1 MGDASGRKTASRG
14 MSAQLKFKFVDLF
27 AGLGGFHQA
36 AVHLGGK
43 CAFASEIDAGLQ
55 EVYQKNFNITARGDI
70 REVKPDEV
78 PDHDLLCAG
87 FPCQPF
93 SKAGDQM
100 GWDDSVRGTV
110 FWNIIEILRLR
121 RPKLVILE
129 NVAHFVRHDAG
140 NTYQKVKQALKSL
153 GYTVDYHQFSPHQF
167 GVPQIR
173 ERIYMVASLGSLD
186 GFKWPKSETET
197 KDVSIYTVL
206 DKKPTDAGN
215 LSPQVI
221 KCIEVWQ
228 EFLELFPQKTKL
240 PSFPIWGM
248 EFKATYPYD
257 WDALSRVPLKEIQK
271 TRGCFGVSLQGKS
284 REEIY
289 KLVPSHARAG
299 RGAFPRWKK
308 LFIRQYREFYLEH
321 KKLIDPWLHKIQ
333 TFPPSLQKLEWNCQG
348 ESRNI
353 WEYVLQFR
361 ASGVRVKRTN
371 TSPSLVAM
379 TTTQV
384 PIIAWEQR
392 YMTPREC
399 ARLQSMGKLKH
410 LPEGISA
417 FKALGNAVNVRV
429 VEKILAKLLPLLEA
443 ERDDQP
449 EPVGSNWTSRVNVV
463 KLPHSRFFVPV
474 LADALELKA

>member
-1 MGDASGRKTASRG
+1 
-14 MSAQLKFKFVDLF
+14 MSTRSKFRFVDLF
-27 AGLGGFHQA
+27 AGLGGFHLA
-36 AVHLGGK
+36 AKHFGGK
-43 CAFASEIDAGLQ
+43 CVFTSEIDEDLQ
-55 EVYQKNFNITARGDI
+55 AVYQNNFEIKARGDI
-70 REVKPDEV
+70 REVKPEDV
-78 PDHDLLCAG
+78 PQHDLLCAG

-93 SKAGDQM
+93 SKAGGQM
-100 GWDDSVRGTV
+100 GWDDAVRGTV

-129 NVAHFVRHDAG
+129 NVAHFVRHDEG
-140 NTYQKVKQALKSL
+140 NTYQKVKLALESL

-173 ERIYMVASLGSLD
+173 ERIYMVGSLGSLA
-186 GFKWPKSETET
+186 GFEWPKPETET
-197 KDVSIYTVL
+197 KDVSIHTVL
-206 DKKPTDAGN
+206 DKKPADAGK

-221 KCIEVWQ
+221 KCLEVWQ
-228 EFLELFPQKTKL
+228 EFLELFPEKTKL

-257 WDALSRVPLKEIQK
+257 RDALSRVPLEELQK
-271 TRGCFGVSLQGKS
+271 TRGCFGVSLKGKT
-284 REEIY
+284 REEIRQ
-289 KLVPSHARAG
+289 LVPSHARAG
-299 RGAFPRWKK
+299 RGAFPHWKK
-308 LFIRQYREFYLEH
+308 LFIRQNREFYLEH

-392 YMTPREC
+392 YMTAREC
-399 ARLQSMGKLKH
+399 ARLQSMGELNH
-410 LPEGISA
+410 LPDGISA
-417 FKALGNAVNVRV
+417 FKALGNAVNVTV
-429 VEKILAKLLPLLEA
+429 VEKILAKLLPLLDA
-443 ERDDQP
+443 ERDEQP
-449 EPVGSNWTSRVNVV
+449 EPVVTNRIARVSVVTLPRSRIV
-463 KLPHSRFFVPV
+463 VPV
-474 LADALELKA
+474 LNNAL

>member
-1 MGDASGRKTASRG
+1 MGGASNRKTATRD
-14 MSAQLKFKFVDLF
+14 MSASSTFKFVDLF

-36 AVHLGGK
+36 AEHFGGK
-43 CAFASEIDAGLQ
+43 CVFASEIDADLL
-55 EVYQKNFNITARGDI
+55 EVYQKNFKIKACGDI
-70 REVKPDEV
+70 RKVKPEEV
-78 PDHDLLCAG
+78 PQHDLLCAG

-93 SKAGDQM
+93 SKAGGQM
-100 GWDDSVRGTV
+100 GWDDAVRGTV

-129 NVAHFVRHDAG
+129 NVAHFVRHDEG
-140 NTYQKVKQALKSL
+140 NTYQKVKQALESL

-173 ERIYMVASLGSLD
+173 ERIYMVGSLGSLN
-186 GFKWPKSETET
+186 GFEWPEVETET
-197 KDVSIYTVL
+197 KDVSIHTVL
-206 DKKPTDAGN
+206 DSKPADAGK

-221 KCIEVWQ
+221 KCLEVWQ
-228 EFLELFPQKTKL
+228 EFLELFPAKTKL

-257 WDALSRVPLKEIQK
+257 LDALSRVPLEEIQR
-271 TRGCFGVSLQGKS
+271 TRGSFGVPLKGKS

-299 RGAFPRWKK
+299 RGAFPHWKK
-308 LFIRQYREFYLEH
+308 LFIRQNREFYLEH

-392 YMTPREC
+392 YMTAREC
-399 ARLQSMGKLKH
+399 ARLQSMGELKY
-410 LPEGISA
+410 LPDGISA
-417 FKALGNAVNVRV
+417 FYALGNAVNVTV
-429 VEKILAKLLPLLEA
+429 VQKILAKLLPLLDV

-449 EPVGSNWTSRVNVV
+449 EPVGTNRISKIGKINLPNSR
-463 KLPHSRFFVPV
+463 RTVPV
-474 LADALELKA
+474 LV

>member
-1 MGDASGRKTASRG
+1 MASL
-14 MSAQLKFKFVDLF
+14 LKYRFVDLF
-27 AGLGGFHQA
+27 AGLGGFHLA
-36 AVHLGGK
+36 AEHLGGD
-43 CAFASEIDAGLQ
+43 CVFASELVGELRD
-55 EVYQKNFNITARGDI
+55 VYAKNFGIKARGDI
-70 REVKPDEV
+70 RDVKPEEV
-78 PDHDLLCAG
+78 PPHDLLCAG

-93 SKAGDQM
+93 SKAGGQM
-100 GWDDSVRGTV
+100 GWNDAVRGTV
-110 FWNIIEILRLR
+110 FWNIIEILKLR

-140 NTYQKVKQALKSL
+140 NTYQKVKQALEDL

-173 ERIYMVASLGSLD
+173 ERIYMVGSQGSLK
-186 GFKWPKSETET
+186 GFVWPEPETET

-206 DKKPTDAGN
+206 DNKPADAGK

-221 KCIEVWQ
+221 KCLEVWQ
-228 EFLELFPQKTKL
+228 EFLELFPAKTKL

-257 WDALSRVPLKEIQK
+257 RDALSRVPLAELQK
-271 TRGCFGVSLQGKS
+271 TRGCFGVSLKGKS

-299 RGAFPRWKK
+299 RGAFPHWKK
-308 LFIRQYREFYLEH
+308 LFILQNREFYLEH

-333 TFPPSLQKLEWNCQG
+333 AFPPSLQKLEWNCQG

-361 ASGVRVKRTN
+361 ASGVRVKRTH

-392 YMTPREC
+392 YMTAREC
-399 ARLQSMGKLKH
+399 ARLQSMGELKH
-410 LPEGISA
+410 LPEGIA
-417 FKALGNAVNVRV
+417 AMKALGNAVNVTV
-429 VEKILAKLLPLLEA
+429 VEKILGNLLKLLPANQKLNLNSIVSPLPCKLSEA
-443 ERDDQP
+443 T
-449 EPVGSNWTSRVNVV
+449 GKAAT
-463 KLPHSRFFVPV
+463 VP
-474 LADALELKA
+474 L

>member
-1 MGDASGRKTASRG
+1 MKHFR
-14 MSAQLKFKFVDLF
+14 FIDLF
-27 AGLGGFHQA
+27 AGLGGFHLA
-36 AVHLGGK
+36 AEHLGGE
-43 CAFASEIDAGLQ
+43 CVFASEIDEELR
-55 EVYQKNFNITARGDI
+55 EVYQKNFGTKVRGDI
-70 REVKPDEV
+70 REVEPNEV
-78 PDHDLLCAG
+78 SQHDLLCAG

-93 SKAGDQM
+93 SKAGGQM
-100 GWDDSVRGTV
+100 GWDDAVRGTV

-140 NTYQKVKQALKSL
+140 NTYEKVKQALESL

-173 ERIYMVASLGSLD
+173 ERIYMVGILGSLK
-186 GFKWPKSETET
+186 GFDWPEIETET

-206 DKKPTDAGN
+206 DKKPADAGKLN
-215 LSPQVI
+215 PQVI
-221 KCIEVWQ
+221 KCLEVWQ
-228 EFLELFPQKTKL
+228 EFLELFPAKTKL

-257 WDALSRVPLKEIQK
+257 RDALSRVLLEEIQR
-271 TRGCFGVSLQGKS
+271 TRGSFGVSLKGKT

-299 RGAFPRWKK
+299 RGAFPHWKK
-308 LFIRQYREFYLEH
+308 LIIRQNREFYLEH
-321 KKLIDPWLHKIQ
+321 KKRIDPWLHKIQ

-392 YMTPREC
+392 YMTAREC
-399 ARLQSMGKLKH
+399 ARLQSMGELKY
-410 LPEGISA
+410 LPDGISA
-417 FKALGNAVNVRV
+417 FYALGNAVNVTV
-429 VEKILAKLLPLLEA
+429 VEKILANLLKLLPA
-443 ERDDQP
+443 QTRM
-449 EPVGSNWTSRVNVV
+449 
-463 KLPHSRFFVPV
+463 VP
-474 LADALELKA
+474 LKSVSAIGQRAQL